1 MNNLKRVV
9 VTGTGAITSI
19 GLNSK
24 DFWRSCLSGES
35 GISPIQKD
43 GLQLLDPKY
52 GGQIHNFNA
61 SEWIKVNDYKSIGRG
76 SQLLIASMYDA
87 IKNAELKP
95 ETYKMADLYVGTT
108 MGEISIEKTDYNR
121 HLEEASPQHLLDQG
135 FLHTLLANACREFEL
150 QGETMLVANAC
161 SAGNYAIIQGYE
173 KIRNGEQSICF
184 TAGEDPF
191 STIAYYGFNRLKAI
205 AAKECKPFDAHR
217 DGMLVA
223 EGAGCLV
230 LEELEHAQQ
239 RGANILAEVKGYG
252 VSCDAYH
259 ITAPHPNST
268 GIIQAM
274 EKAIKKAGITTDDVD
289 YISAHGTGTQAND
302 KAESFAVNQLFNKK
316 VPMSS
321 IKSMIGHSMGA
332 ASLLEAIVCC
342 NAVKEDVAPP
352 TINFELKDINCDVD
366 CIPNNKRSFP
376 IEYAM
381 NNSYAFGG
389 ANSSIIFKKFRDN
402 C

>member
-1 MNNLKRVV
+1 MKRVV

-19 GLNSK
+19 GLNSR
-24 DFWRSCLSGES
+24 DFWQSCLNGES
-35 GISPIQKD
+35 GVTLIQKE
-43 GLQLLDPKY
+43 GLQLLEPKY
-52 GGQIHNFNA
+52 GGQIHDFDP
-61 SEWIKVNDYKSIGRG
+61 SKYVKVNDYNSIGRG
-76 SQLLIASMYDA
+76 SHLLIASMYDA
-87 IKNAELKP
+87 ISNANLNP
-95 ETYKMADLYVGTT
+95 DTYKKADLYVGTT
-108 MGEISIEKTDYNR
+108 MGEIAIETTDYKR
-121 HLEEASPQHLLDQG
+121 YLEEPSPQNLLDQD
-135 FLHTLLANACREFEL
+135 FLHTLLANACREFSL
-150 QGETMLVANAC
+150 QGETMLIANAC

-173 KIRNGEQSICF
+173 KIRSGEQSICF

-205 AAKECKPFDAHR
+205 ASKECKPFDAHR

-223 EGAGCLV
+223 EGSGCLV
-230 LEELEHAQQ
+230 LEELEHAKN
-239 RGANILAEVKGYG
+239 RGANILAEIKGYG

-268 GIIQAM
+268 GIIHAM
-274 EKAIKKAGITTDDVD
+274 EKAIEKANITTDDVN

-302 KAESFAVNQLFNKK
+302 KAESYAVNQLFNKK

-342 NAVKEDVAPP
+342 NAVKENIAPP
-352 TINFELKDINCDVD
+352 TINFELKDENCDVD
-366 CIPNNKRSFP
+366 CIPNKKRSFP

-389 ANSSIIFKKFRDN
+389 ANSSIIFKKFRDD

>member
-24 DFWRSCLSGES
+24 DFLESCLKGKS
-35 GISPIQKD
+35 GISLIEKK
-43 GLQLLDPKY
+43 GLQLVGPRY
-52 GGQIHNFNA
+52 GGQIKNFDS
-61 SEWIKVNDYKSIGRG
+61 SEFIKVNDYQSIGRG
-76 SQLLIASMYDA
+76 SALLIASMYDA
-87 IKNAELKP
+87 ISNANLDCH
-95 ETYKMADLYVGTT
+95 TYQKADLFVGTT
-108 MGEISIEKTDYNR
+108 MGEIAIETTDHNR
-121 HLEEASPQHLLDQG
+121 YLGVSSPEKLLDQS
-135 FLHTLLANACREFEL
+135 FLYTLLANACREFSL
-150 QGETMLVANAC
+150 QGETMLIANAC
-161 SAGNYAIIQGYE
+161 SAGNYAIIQGFE
-173 KIRNGEQSICF
+173 KIRKGEQSICF
-184 TAGEDPF
+184 TVGEDPF

-205 AAKECKPFDAHR
+205 ASSKCKPFDENR

-230 LEELEHAQQ
+230 LEELEHAKA
-239 RGANILAEVKGYG
+239 RGANILAEITGYG

-259 ITAPHPNST
+259 ITAPHPESK
-268 GIIQAM
+268 GVIRAM
-274 EKAIKKAGITTDDVD
+274 EKAIHKASIKLEDID

-302 KAESFAVNQLFNKK
+302 KAESFAVNNLFKRK

-342 NAVKEDVAPP
+342 NAVDQNIAPP
-352 TINFELKDINCDVD
+352 TINFEKEDENCDID
-366 CIPNNKRSFP
+366 CIPNEARQFN

-389 ANSSIIFKKFRDN
+389 ANSSIIFKKFREN
-402 C
+402 

>member
-1 MNNLKRVV
+1 MKRVV

-24 DFWRSCLSGES
+24 DFWESCLSGES
-35 GISPIQKD
+35 GITPIQKE
-43 GLQLLDPKY
+43 GLQLLDPKF
-52 GGQIHNFNA
+52 GGQIHDFDA
-61 SEWIKVNDYKSIGRG
+61 SEYVKVNDHKSIGRG

-87 IKNAELKP
+87 IKSANLNL
-95 ETYKMADLYVGTT
+95 ETYKKADLYVGTT
-108 MGEISIEKTDYNR
+108 MGEIAIETTDYNR
-121 HLEEASPQHLLDQG
+121 HLGETSSQNLLDQD
-135 FLHTLLANACREFEL
+135 FLHTLLANACREFNL

-173 KIRNGEQSICF
+173 KIRSGEQSICF

-205 AAKECKPFDAHR
+205 ASKECKPFDAHR

-230 LEELEHAQQ
+230 LEELEHAKN
-239 RGANILAEVKGYG
+239 RGANILAEIKGYG

-274 EKAIKKAGITTDDVD
+274 KKAIEKANITADDVN

-342 NAVKEDVAPP
+342 NAVKEDIAPP
-352 TINFELKDINCDVD
+352 TINFELKDENCDVD
-366 CIPNNKRSFP
+366 CIPNRKRSFP

-389 ANSSIIFKKFRDN
+389 ANSSIIFKKFRDD

>member
-19 GLNSK
+19 GMNSK
-24 DFWRSCLSGES
+24 EFWESCIKGLS
-35 GISPIQKD
+35 GISLIKKE
-43 GLQLLDPKY
+43 GLQLLAPKY
-52 GGQIHNFNA
+52 GGQIHNFNP
-61 SEWIKVNDYKSIGRG
+61 SKFTKVNDYKSIGRG
-76 SQLLIASMYDA
+76 SNLLIASMYDA
-87 IKNAELKP
+87 INNANLNRH
-95 ETYKMADLYVGTT
+95 TYEKADLFVGTT
-108 MGEISIEKTDYNR
+108 MGEIAIEMTDYNR
-121 HLEEASPQHLLDQG
+121 YIGNSSPQHLLDQS
-135 FLHTLLANACREFEL
+135 FLHGLLANACREFSL
-150 QGETMLVANAC
+150 QGETMLIANAC

-173 KIRNGEQSICF
+173 KIRSGEQTICF

-205 AAKECKPFDAHR
+205 ASSKCKPFSKNR

-230 LEELEHAQQ
+230 LEELNHAQE
-239 RGANILAEVKGYG
+239 RGANILAEIVGYG
-252 VSCDAYH
+252 VSCDANH
-259 ITAPHPNST
+259 ITAPHPESA
-268 GIIQAM
+268 GIIQSM
-274 EKAIKKAGITTDDVD
+274 ENAVQKANIELEDID

-302 KAESFAVNQLFNKK
+302 KAESFSVNTLFKRK

-342 NAVKEDVAPP
+342 NAVNENTAPP
-352 TINFELKDINCDVD
+352 TINFEIEDENCDID
-366 CIPNNKRSFP
+366 CIPNTARNFH

-381 NNSYAFGG
+381 NNSSAFGG
-389 ANSSIIFKKFRDN
+389 ANSTVIFKKFSEN
-402 C
+402 

>member
-1 MNNLKRVV
+1 MKRVV

-24 DFWRSCLSGES
+24 DFWESCLSGES
-35 GISPIQKD
+35 GITPIQKE
-43 GLQLLDPKY
+43 GLQLLDPKF
-52 GGQIHNFNA
+52 GGQIHDFDA
-61 SEWIKVNDYKSIGRG
+61 SEYIKVNDHKSIGRG

-87 IKNAELKP
+87 IKSANLNL
-95 ETYKMADLYVGTT
+95 ETYKKADLYVGTT
-108 MGEISIEKTDYNR
+108 MGEIAIETTDYNR
-121 HLEEASPQHLLDQG
+121 HLGETSSQNLLDQD
-135 FLHTLLANACREFEL
+135 FLHTLLANACREFNL

-173 KIRNGEQSICF
+173 KIRSGEQSICF

-205 AAKECKPFDAHR
+205 ASKECKPFDAHR

-230 LEELEHAQQ
+230 LEELEHAKN
-239 RGANILAEVKGYG
+239 RGANILAEIKGYG

-274 EKAIKKAGITTDDVD
+274 KKAIEKANITADDVN

-342 NAVKEDVAPP
+342 NAVKEDIAPP
-352 TINFELKDINCDVD
+352 TINFELKDENCDVD
-366 CIPNNKRSFP
+366 CIPNRKRSFP

-389 ANSSIIFKKFRDN
+389 ANSSIIFKKFRDD

>member
-1 MNNLKRVV
+1 MKRVV

-19 GLNSK
+19 GLSSK
-24 DFWRSCLSGES
+24 DFWKSCLNGES
-35 GISPIQKD
+35 GISLIQKE
-43 GLQLLDPKY
+43 GIQLLEPKY
-52 GGQIHNFNA
+52 GGQIHNFDA
-61 SEWIKVNDYKSIGRG
+61 SEYIKVNDHKSIGRG

-87 IKNAELKP
+87 IKNANLNP
-95 ETYKMADLYVGTT
+95 ETYKKADLFVGTT
-108 MGEISIEKTDYNR
+108 MGEIAIEVTDYNR
-121 HLEEASPQHLLDQG
+121 HRGKNSPENLIDQD
-135 FLHTLLANACREFEL
+135 FLHTILANTCKEFNLE
-150 QGETMLVANAC
+150 GETMLVANAC

-173 KIRNGEQSICF
+173 KIRNGENSICF

-205 AAKECKPFDAHR
+205 ATKECKPFDAHR

-230 LEELEHAQQ
+230 LEELEHAQK

-268 GIIQAM
+268 GIIKAM
-274 EKAIKKAGITTDDVD
+274 KMAIKKADITTDDVS

-316 VPMSS
+316 IPMSS

-352 TINFELKDINCDVD
+352 TINFELKDENCDVD
-366 CIPNNKRSFP
+366 CISNRKRSFP

-389 ANSSIIFKKFRDN
+389 ANSSIIFKKFRED